1 MGLVKE
7 ESDEGEE
14 DPIQERGQEGGRD
27 GGPDPE
33 RATDQSDSVVI
44 EGSQSRERVR
54 EMRKVGTRRREG
66 RPTDSTPL
74 NFTKDNDR
82 RTVCPLHEGP
92 VSLLGLH
99 SDRDQRCVIVST
111 GRPGRKDR

>member
-33 RATDQSDSVVI
+33 RATDQSDVVVI

-82 RTVCPLHEGP
+82 EDGVSNFTKDPCLDWASTVIGIRG
-92 VSLLGLH
+92 V
-99 SDRDQRCVIVST
+99 
-111 GRPGRKDR
+111 